1 MAGLMRKVGSRKG
14 PLRTGKRSAYGCLS
28 DSRSQSAERY
38 DLPFGLWMHAAF
50 TGLDVSRIV
59 TVVLTKE
66 GTSEMG
72 CPFCTLT

>member
-14 PLRTGKRSAYGCLS
+14 PLRTGKRSTYGCIS

-38 DLPFGLWMHAAF
+38 DLPFGLWMLIAF

-66 GTSEMG
+66 GHLSNG
-72 CPFCTLT
+72 VPFLF